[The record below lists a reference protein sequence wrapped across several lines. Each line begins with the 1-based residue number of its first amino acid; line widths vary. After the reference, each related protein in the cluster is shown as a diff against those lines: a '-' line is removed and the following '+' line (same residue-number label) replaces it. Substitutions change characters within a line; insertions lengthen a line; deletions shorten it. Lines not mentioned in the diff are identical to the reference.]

1 MRDAS
6 LYTTVCF
13 AFFFSYSGTHVQ
25 SFSANG
31 CVSYQS
37 SPTHGMGW
45 SAWRRLSLVTWP
57 GNHVLEKSLDI
68 PVLVKHTNIR
78 DITVTCGVWKS
89 WRTLQVKWAVSRA
102 HCHWLAS
109 ILRLLISAKYIFGF
123 SISSIRTWPESTIS
137 KSMFIS
143 RHLCMSGHGVIF
155 HVNGKCY
162 GAQ

>member
-37 SPTHGMGW
+37 SPHSWNGVICME
-45 SAWRRLSLVTWP
+45 ALVARNMARKP
-57 GNHVLEKSLDI
+57 CLGKSLDI

-78 DITVTCGVWKS
+78 DITVTCGV
-89 WRTLQVKWAVSRA
+89 
-102 HCHWLAS
+102 
-109 ILRLLISAKYIFGF
+109 
-123 SISSIRTWPESTIS
+123 
-137 KSMFIS
+137 
-143 RHLCMSGHGVIF
+143 
-155 HVNGKCY
+155 
-162 GAQ
+162 